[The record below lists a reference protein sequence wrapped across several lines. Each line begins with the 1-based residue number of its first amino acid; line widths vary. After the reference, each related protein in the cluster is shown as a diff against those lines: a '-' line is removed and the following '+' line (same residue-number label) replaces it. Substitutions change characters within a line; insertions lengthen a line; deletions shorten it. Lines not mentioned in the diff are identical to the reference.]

1 MADKSTLLKAFN
13 TLFFEFLDDIIS
25 IVQDD
30 GDIKAAKTAF
40 ELFRKGNPTIIIKV
54 WYTYVCVPYAKLIA
68 AGNLDFFIDKDYSS
82 DLNLLSNAGDVM
94 KTIDKI
100 REPIRNM
107 TEVNRKHSLDY
118 IQKLSMLANGYS
130 S

>member
-13 TLFFEFLDDIIS
+13 TLFFGFLDDIIS
-25 IVQDD
+25 IVEDS

-54 WYTYVCVPYAKLIA
+54 WYSYVCVPYAERIA
-68 AGNLDFFIDKDYSS
+68 AGNLEFFIDKDYST
-82 DLNLLSNAGDVM
+82 DLNILSNSRDII

-107 TEVNRKHSLDY
+107 TEENRKHSLDY
-118 IQKLSMLANGYS
+118 LQKLSLLANGYS

>member
-13 TLFFEFLDDIIS
+13 TLFFGFLDDIIS
-25 IVQDD
+25 IFQDD

-54 WYTYVCVPYAKLIA
+54 WYSYVCVPYAERIA
-68 AGNLDFFIDKDYSS
+68 AGNLDFFIDKDYST
-82 DLNLLSNAGDVM
+82 DLNILSNSRDII

-107 TEVNRKHSLDY
+107 TEENRKHSLDY
-118 IQKLSMLANGYS
+118 LQKLSLLANGYNS
-130 S
+130 

>member
-13 TLFFEFLDDIIS
+13 TLFFGFLDDIIS
-25 IVQDD
+25 IFQDD

-54 WYTYVCVPYAKLIA
+54 WYSYVCVPYAERIA
-68 AGNLDFFIDKDYSS
+68 AGNLDFFIDKDYST
-82 DLNLLSNAGDVM
+82 DLNILSNSREII

-107 TEVNRKHSLDY
+107 TEENRKHSLDY
-118 IQKLSMLANGYS
+118 IQKLSLLANGYNS
-130 S
+130 